1 MLFLLRFRELKM
13 HVSLFF
19 NDLID
24 LYVLGLLSKKKKK
37 VEYNCV
43 LEFGSRLLCV

>member
-1 MLFLLRFRELKM
+1 M

-19 NDLID
+19 NDPID
-24 LYVLGLLSKKKKK
+24 LYVLGLLSKKKKIK
-37 VEYNCV
+37 YNCV

>member
-1 MLFLLRFRELKM
+1 M

-19 NDLID
+19 NDPID
-24 LYVLGLLSKKKKK
+24 LYVLGLLSKKKK

-43 LEFGSRLLCV
+43 LEFGSSLLCV